1 MILGVSSKDD
11 TSRFESFTTKKFLE
25 TIPSVEILDIDEN
38 SFDSETMGGGE
49 PISATFIRDNIDNRN
64 VIRKVLP
71 SELNDVQFEEVFD
84 ILNSEEVKPSPK
96 KLNERDESHDTNE
109 RVAVIITDG
118 KNCIVGKSPQN
129 MRKEFNCCDL
139 MKGHAMEG
147 ESLEEAAQ
155 REVLE
160 ECGLD
165 IPSPTRISGALKY
178 LKGTTITFFM
188 SKMSSLPDP
197 SSLECK
203 SFYEYNGRQFP
214 EIAQYLSIPLVELP
228 QYLYKGLAKLIVD
241 NDIISKVAK
250 PELMME
256 GGHAPCDTL
265 DDEQIV
271 RINQENVEATIED
284 INKRLLP
291 ALGLTPEDAFP
302 VGSTGKKLP
311 GGSSGDI
318 DLAID
323 QKKLMEVN
331 GIETPEEFVDFS
343 HEIADKLHLH
353 KSIADRYGWKATS
366 YFWPIANVDGK
377 QEGKFVQLDLVVTPN
392 PRFTKWG
399 MFSDQEKELK
409 DGETDAD
416 VNPKS
421 GVRNGLFQAIAM
433 GGHKKVTKQDENGE
447 DIEMVRY
454 DYSFNEGLFK
464 VTRVRIPK
472 KKGGYSDW
480 MVANKEFVTD
490 DPDKIV
496 RFLYN
501 DESLNADDI
510 MTARDAWDALLDSGI
525 LDDKETRREIER
537 CFLGI

>member
-96 KLNERDESHDTNE
+96 KVNERDESHDTKE

-188 SKMSSLPDP
+188 SKMTSLPDP

-203 SFYEYNGRQFP
+203 SFYEYNGR
-214 EIAQYLSIPLVELP
+214 
-228 QYLYKGLAKLIVD
+228 
-241 NDIISKVAK
+241 
-250 PELMME
+250 
-256 GGHAPCDTL
+256 
-265 DDEQIV
+265 
-271 RINQENVEATIED
+271 
-284 INKRLLP
+284 
-291 ALGLTPEDAFP
+291 
-302 VGSTGKKLP
+302 
-311 GGSSGDI
+311 
-318 DLAID
+318 
-323 QKKLMEVN
+323 
-331 GIETPEEFVDFS
+331 
-343 HEIADKLHLH
+343 
-353 KSIADRYGWKATS
+353 
-366 YFWPIANVDGK
+366 
-377 QEGKFVQLDLVVTPN
+377 
-392 PRFTKWG
+392 
-399 MFSDQEKELK
+399 
-409 DGETDAD
+409 
-416 VNPKS
+416 
-421 GVRNGLFQAIAM
+421 
-433 GGHKKVTKQDENGE
+433 
-447 DIEMVRY
+447 
-454 DYSFNEGLFK
+454 
-464 VTRVRIPK
+464 
-472 KKGGYSDW
+472 
-480 MVANKEFVTD
+480 
-490 DPDKIV
+490 
-496 RFLYN
+496 
-501 DESLNADDI
+501 
-510 MTARDAWDALLDSGI
+510 
-525 LDDKETRREIER
+525 
-537 CFLGI
+537 